1 VGGVE
6 LLAVLRAANPDAPMW
21 SCGPDQ
27 HSALLTTA
35 DAARDH
41 GPPRRRRAGARGRAG
56 DLARSGGRRRE
67 RALRQPADRRLWTV
81 RLAAD
86 GYTWDTAAVP
96 SPTCEV
102 AGTAS
107 DLLLGVYGRIPIGA
121 ARYDV
126 TGDRAVLERWI
137 EKSAI

>member
-1 VGGVE
+1 MGGVE
-6 LLAVLRAANPDAPMW
+6 LLTVLRAADPDAPMW
-21 SCGPDQ
+21 SWG
-27 HSALLTTA
+27 
-35 DAARDH
+35 
-41 GPPRRRRAGARGRAG
+41 
-56 DLARSGGRRRE
+56 
-67 RALRQPADRRLWTV
+67 ADRRARFWPRRMLHEATVHRADAELALGFAPGVTELRGSGETLRFRCTDDAAAWTV